1 MIKDVYQI
9 DKIKV
14 HGVKKY
20 TGWISFDL
28 VLQFKHPD
36 DPSV

>member
-28 VLQFKHPD
+28 LIKSKHAD
-36 DPSV
+36 CPSF